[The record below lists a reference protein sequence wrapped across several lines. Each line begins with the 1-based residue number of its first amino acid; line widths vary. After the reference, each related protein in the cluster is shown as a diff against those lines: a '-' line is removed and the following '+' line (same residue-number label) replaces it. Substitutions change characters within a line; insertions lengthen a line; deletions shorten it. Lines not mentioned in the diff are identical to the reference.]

1 MDSKDLKVKTILI
14 SQPAPTDV
22 KSPYADLKDKYRIQ
36 FTFRPFTHVE
46 PILAKDFRKD
56 KINILDYSAV
66 IFSSKTAIEHFFRI
80 SEEMRVE
87 IPQDMKYFCVTEAIA
102 LYLQKFIVYRK
113 RKVFYPK
120 MKETDIYH
128 IILKH
133 KSENYLVPCSNVGQS
148 EVVEFFKSNK
158 LKYSE
163 AVIYRTVSS
172 DLSDLADVKYDILA
186 FFSPAGLISVFDNF
200 PDFSQDNTRI
210 AAFGAATCQA
220 VLDAGLRLDIKA
232 PTPEV
237 PSMKMA
243 LENYIKK
250 VNR

>member
-1 MDSKDLKVKTILI
+1 MDSKDLKVRTILI
-14 SQPAPTDV
+14 SQPAPADV
-22 KSPYADLKDKYRIQ
+22 KSPYADIKEKYRVQ

-46 PILAKDFRKD
+46 PIPAKDFRKD
-56 KINILDYSAV
+56 KINILDYTAV
-66 IFSSKTAIEHFFRI
+66 IFASKTGIEHFFRI
-80 SEEMRVE
+80 AEEMRVE

-120 MKETDIYH
+120 VKETDIYH

-133 KSENYLVPCSNVGQS
+133 KSENYLFPCSNVGQS
-148 EVVEFFKSNK
+148 EVVEFLKSHK
-158 LKYSE
+158 MKYGE
-163 AVIYRTVSS
+163 AIIYRTVSS
-172 DLSDLADVKYDILA
+172 DLSDLAEVKFDVLA
-186 FFSPAGLISVFDNF
+186 FFSPAGLQSVFDNF
-200 PDFSQDNTRI
+200 PDFSQDSTRI
-210 AAFGAATCQA
+210 AAFGAATCKA
-220 VLDAGLRLDIKA
+220 VLDAGLKLDIEA
-232 PTPEV
+232 PTPQA

>member
-1 MDSKDLKVKTILI
+1 MEPKDLKVKTILI
-14 SQPAPTDV
+14 SQPAPADV
-22 KSPYADLKDKYRIQ
+22 KSPYADIKEKYRVQ

-46 PILAKDFRKD
+46 PLPAKDFRKD
-56 KINILDYSAV
+56 KINITEHTAL

-80 SEEMRVE
+80 AEEMRVE
-87 IPQDMKYFCVTEAIA
+87 ISQDMKYFCVTEAIA

-120 MKETDIYH
+120 VKETDIYH

-133 KSENYLVPCSNVGQS
+133 KNENYLFPCSNVGQS
-148 EVVEFFKSNK
+148 EVVEFLKANK

-163 AVIYRTVSS
+163 AVIYKTVSS
-172 DLSDLADVKYDILA
+172 DLSDLAEVKFDVLA
-186 FFSPAGLISVFDNF
+186 FFSPAGLKSVFDNF
-200 PDFSQDNTRI
+200 PDFDQGNTRI